1 MEEMMS
7 SPETRDR
14 SRDIT
19 PQPLALSDLQSLDF
33 ERTDIPSF
41 VCTHSATLT
50 FPVKVRRLPLS
61 LVTKTTTYT
70 KFACSKLMLI
80 TIHVEKAERFCGEA
94 GRFSLLRWKDSD
106 GSADGAN
113 DVIVFNDPDGFASK
127 LLPLFAFPPS
137 SFNSFSRKLRRWGFR
152 RAPLGETRPSGPSC
166 VPQAFICANFRRGD
180 FVHLMQMVNNDSR
193 LKKEAPSNSIPEF
206 MKTVRTD
213 ASSKGRAVTRS
224 KRTRGNDATS
234 SSLHKKAKPA
244 AEFLPADKADTIGQR
259 SKPDDKSWLN
269 SDADRPARDQKE
281 SKIPMWSSSPVSRF
295 VQSMIPPPGSSAL
308 QFLPC
313 RRHDEE
319 TPIPESLREEL
330 YRENGP
336 RSWLRSDCTQLVHPF
351 LRGEFF
357 HGVGSRPLLRRDCT
371 EYTRPSLLMAPTAV
385 TPHFL
390 QAQPI
395 SSQLYLIQYGINLNH
410 AHSGFSHQSSP
421 LGNPVP
427 SFFSTPHQLLIS
439 ETWQQPGC
447 LIDDSRVTQYM
458 HRRQLAQ
465 HGLLLPATE
474 PLLGRPMGVT
484 STMPSDPL
492 ALTRESQIATTNLTS
507 SELATQII
515 NALTQDQLDTLL
527 YAQQDG

>member
-1 MEEMMS
+1 MS
-7 SPETRDR
+7 SPETQVR

-166 VPQAFICANFRRGD
+166 VPQAFICTDFRRGD

-193 LKKEAPSNSIPEF
+193 LKKVAPSTIPES
-206 MKTVRTD
+206 MKTLRTD

-224 KRTRGNDATS
+224 KRIRSNDATS
-234 SSLHKKAKPA
+234 LHKKVKPA
-244 AEFLPADKADTIGQR
+244 AEFLPVDKADTRQR
-259 SKPDDKSWLN
+259 SNPDNKSWLN
-269 SDADRPARDQKE
+269 SDADWPARDQKE
-281 SKIPMWSSSPVSRF
+281 SKMPTWSSSPESLF
-295 VQSMIPPPGSSAL
+295 VQSVIPPPGSSAL
-308 QFLPC
+308 QHLPC
-313 RRHDEE
+313 RRPDEQSFQE

-330 YRENGP
+330 YRENRA
-336 RSWLRSDCTQLVHPF
+336 RSWRSDCTRSVHPF
-351 LRGEFF
+351 LREEFF
-357 HGVGSRPLLRRDCT
+357 HGDGSRPLLRRGCT
-371 EYTRPSLLMAPTAV
+371 EHMRPSLLMAPTAV

-390 QAQPI
+390 QAQSI
-395 SSQLYLIQYGINLNH
+395 SSQLYPIQYGSNLNH
-410 AHSGFSHQSSP
+410 AHSGFLHQSSP
-421 LGNPVP
+421 FGNPAP

-465 HGLLLPATE
+465 QGLLLTTTE
-474 PLLGRPMGVT
+474 PLLGRPMAVT

-492 ALTRESQIATTNLTS
+492 ALTRETQIATTNLTS

-515 NALTQDQLDTLL
+515 NALNQDQLDTLL